1 MAQPIGTA
9 ASLALAAVVVVLG
22 LAGCSLLPQTTTPSA
37 SPVPSVAAPVTSDDP
52 EVTAAPGVRLELPA
66 ADNLAFF
73 DSVNLGVVAAND
85 SAGGRDFIDAL
96 TAAGFDRTAMQVTAD
111 RTTVD
116 LQAGS
121 VQFSVRL
128 GDECLVGQYG
138 PQSGGYHGAV
148 RPGLGHGGCLV
159 GQTRPIDW

>member
-1 MAQPIGTA
+1 MNTA
-9 ASLALAAVVVVLG
+9 
-22 LAGCSLLPQTTTPSA
+22 
-37 SPVPSVAAPVTSDDP
+37 
-52 EVTAAPGVRLELPA
+52 
-66 ADNLAFF
+66 
-73 DSVNLGVVAAND
+73 VVAADD
-85 SAGGRDFIDAL
+85 SASGRDFIDAL
-96 TAAGFDRTAMQVTAD
+96 IAAGFDRDAMQVTAD

-138 PQSGGYHGAV
+138 PASGGYHGAV
-148 RPGLGHGGCLV
+148 RPALGTGGCLV